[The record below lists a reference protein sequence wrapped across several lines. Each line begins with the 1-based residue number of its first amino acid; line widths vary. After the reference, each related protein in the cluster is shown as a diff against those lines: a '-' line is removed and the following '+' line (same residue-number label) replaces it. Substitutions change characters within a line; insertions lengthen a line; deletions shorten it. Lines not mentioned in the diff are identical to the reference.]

1 VLMDIQMPVMDG
13 YTATRE
19 IRAWEKVKGL
29 PPVPI
34 VALTAHALDGAYA
47 DSLNAGCDSHL
58 TKPVER
64 QELIQAIAKFA
75 QRPAVPKPS
84 ISDSIAALRPAFLA
98 KRTLDLVKMRN
109 ALAARDFASIQT
121 IGHNCK
127 GTGAGYGFPD
137 ISRVGAA
144 IEQAAKASA
153 AADLEEAL
161 VDFEQCLTAR

>member
-1 VLMDIQMPVMDG
+1 
-13 YTATRE
+13 
-19 IRAWEKVKGL
+19 
-29 PPVPI
+29 
-34 VALTAHALDGAYA
+34 
-47 DSLNAGCDSHL
+47 
-58 TKPVER
+58 
-64 QELIQAIAKFA
+64 
-75 QRPAVPKPS
+75 
-84 ISDSIAALRPAFLA
+84 
-98 KRTLDLVKMRN
+98 VKMRN